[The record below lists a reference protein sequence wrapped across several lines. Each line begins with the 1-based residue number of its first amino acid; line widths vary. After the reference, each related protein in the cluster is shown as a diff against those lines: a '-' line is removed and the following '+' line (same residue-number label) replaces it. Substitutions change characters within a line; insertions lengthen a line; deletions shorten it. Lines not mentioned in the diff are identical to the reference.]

1 MSSTTKYLRAVLKNG
16 FDQDHSID
24 KREMRHASAAD
35 DSYSLWAERVAGQT
49 VAEYEVLSIL
59 GSGGMGV
66 VYKAFDVRLERMVAL
81 KFLSRDLCSDDEAV
95 ARFIKEAKVASA
107 LDHPNVATIYEINH
121 TSAGHPFIAMAY
133 YQGESLEKMIAREA
147 LPVEVAIDLAKQVGC
162 GLSEAHANGFVHRD
176 IKPANI
182 MVTDDGIAKILD
194 FGLAMEI
201 GLTEM
206 GRRMGTTSYM
216 SPEQTRGEA
225 VDHRTDIWSLGAL
238 LYEMVTGE
246 RPFKGDRKPTIVYE
260 ILCVDPPRL
269 STTNPGLAALEL
281 EHVVSM
287 CLEKEKDLRY
297 PSVSDLVSDLEH
309 LQHRFRGRTDALGIK
324 RIRKR

>member
-1 MSSTTKYLRAVLKNG
+1 MSSTTKYLRAVPKNG
-16 FDQDHSID
+16 FDQDHAID
-24 KREMRHASAAD
+24 KREMLHAPAAD
-35 DSYSLWAERVAGQT
+35 DSYSLRAYSKRVAGQT
-49 VAEYEVLSIL
+49 VAEYQVLSIL

-81 KFLSRDLCSDDEAV
+81 KFLSHDLGSDHKAV

-107 LDHPNVATIYEINH
+107 LDHPNVATIYELNH

-182 MVTDDGIAKILD
+182 MVTVDGIAKILD

-201 GLTEM
+201 SLTEM
-206 GRRMGTTSYM
+206 GWRMGTTPYM

-225 VDHRTDIWSLGAL
+225 VDHRTDIWSLGAV

-246 RPFKGDRKPTIVYE
+246 RPFKGDRKPAIVYE
-260 ILCVDPPRL
+260 ILCLDPPPL
-269 STTNPGLAALEL
+269 TTPGLPALELEL

-287 CLEKEKDLRY
+287 CLEKEKELRY
-297 PSVSDLVSDLEH
+297 PTVSDLVSDLEH
-309 LQHRFRGRTDALGIK
+309 LQHRVRPAS
-324 RIRKR
+324 

>member
-147 LPVEVAIDLAKQVGC
+147 LPV
-162 GLSEAHANGFVHRD
+162 
-176 IKPANI
+176 
-182 MVTDDGIAKILD
+182 
-194 FGLAMEI
+194 
-201 GLTEM
+201 
-206 GRRMGTTSYM
+206 
-216 SPEQTRGEA
+216 
-225 VDHRTDIWSLGAL
+225 
-238 LYEMVTGE
+238 
-246 RPFKGDRKPTIVYE
+246 
-260 ILCVDPPRL
+260 
-269 STTNPGLAALEL
+269 
-281 EHVVSM
+281 
-287 CLEKEKDLRY
+287 
-297 PSVSDLVSDLEH
+297 
-309 LQHRFRGRTDALGIK
+309 
-324 RIRKR
+324 

>member
-1 MSSTTKYLRAVLKNG
+1 MSSTTKYLRAVPKNG
-16 FDQDHSID
+16 FDQHHSID
-24 KREMRHASAAD
+24 KREMRHAPAAD
-35 DSYSLWAERVAGQT
+35 DRYSLWTHSERVVGQT
-49 VAEYEVLSIL
+49 VAEYQVLSIL

-81 KFLSRDLCSDDEAV
+81 KFLSQDLGLDDQAV
-95 ARFIKEAKVASA
+95 ARFIQEAKVASA
-107 LDHPNVATIYEINH
+107 LDHPNVATIYELNH

-182 MVTDDGIAKILD
+182 MVTVDGIAKILD

-201 GLTEM
+201 SLTEM
-206 GRRMGTTSYM
+206 GWRMGTTSYM

-225 VDHRTDIWSLGAL
+225 VDHRTDIWSLGAV

-246 RPFKGDRKPTIVYE
+246 RPFKGDRKPAIVYE
-260 ILCVDPPRL
+260 ILCVEPPPL
-269 STTNPGLAALEL
+269 STPGSAALEL

-309 LQHRFRGRTDALGIK
+309 LQHSLPR
-324 RIRKR
+324 

>member
-1 MSSTTKYLRAVLKNG
+1 MYSTTRYLHAVPKNG

-24 KREMRHASAAD
+24 KREMLHAPAAD
-35 DSYSLWAERVAGQT
+35 DSYTLRAHSERVAGQT
-49 VAEYEVLSIL
+49 LAEYQVLSLL

-81 KFLSRDLCSDDEAV
+81 KFLSHDLGLDDEAV
-95 ARFIKEAKVASA
+95 ARFVQEAKVASA
-107 LDHPNVATIYEINH
+107 LDHPNVATIYELNY

-133 YQGESLEKMIAREA
+133 YQGESLEKMIAREV
-147 LPVEVAIDLAKQVGC
+147 LPVEVAIDLAKQIGC

-182 MVTDDGIAKILD
+182 MVTVDGIAKILD

-201 GLTEM
+201 SLTEM
-206 GRRMGTTSYM
+206 GGRMGTTPYM

-225 VDHRTDIWSLGAL
+225 VDHRTDIWSLGAV

-246 RPFKGDRKPTIVYE
+246 RPFRGDRKPAIVYE
-260 ILCVDPPRL
+260 ILCVDPPPFSTPG
-269 STTNPGLAALEL
+269 STTLELEL

-287 CLEKEKDLRY
+287 CLEKEKELRY
-297 PSVSDLVSDLEH
+297 LAVSDLVSDLEH
-309 LQHRFRGRTDALGIK
+309 LQHHVRPAS
-324 RIRKR
+324 